1 MQVKVKNID
10 ELKTEKGM
18 LVLEG
23 PEGDQQQQQTTV

>member
-1 MQVKVKNID
+1 MQIKVKNID

-23 PEGDQQQQQTTV
+23 PEGDHQQQTV